1 MMSNPS
7 QVIVVPEQ
15 HEQQECILLHGLS
28 AHHRDFPEVHAEGDS
43 PKAAASRLA
52 ELLALSLENAP
63 SDWRR
68 QSLQQA
74 IEDVRAFAEQ
84 DR

>member
-1 MMSNPS
+1 MVSNPN
-7 QVIVVPEQ
+7 QVVVVPEDRDD
-15 HEQQECILLHGLS
+15 LHIHGMS

-43 PKAAASRLA
+43 PRAAAARLA
-52 ELLALSLENAP
+52 EILALSLDNAP

-74 IEDVRAFAEQ
+74 IEDVRAFAEC